1 MRLVP
6 ALVLLTTSLA
16 SSAELPAF
24 PGAEGFGW
32 RTPGGRGGKVLFVH
46 NLNDSGP
53 GSLRA
58 ACEAEGPRI
67 VLFRVAGIIELRT
80 PITITQPFLTIAR
93 QTAPGDGV
101 CLRGRGLDVD
111 THDVVIRHLRVR
123 PGDISGTETDA
134 IAIGGSS
141 YNVIVDHC
149 SASWGVDENLS
160 PSGGIRDVTVSW
172 CIISEGLNRS
182 VHHKGNHGYGS
193 LVRAIGG
200 VSLHHNLWAHNNGRN
215 PRMGDNY
222 GRSPSPLLDIRN
234 NVIYNYRGLSMVG
247 ERLNVNYIGNYLR
260 PGPNSITATQFS
272 PTKTATANFYLD
284 DNVVEGQPNRP
295 LDAWLPKAH
304 QEGYGGITV
313 VKAAFDAVVVK
324 TVSAVRA
331 LEDVL
336 AGAGATLPIRD
347 AVDARI
353 VSECRERTGAIID
366 SQWEVGGWPDYR
378 RARPPVDLDRD
389 GMPDEWEIAH
399 KLNPR
404 DPADATRGGGT
415 GGYTNIELYINS
427 LTARESSHGSPGQSG
442 VADRF

>member
-1 MRLVP
+1 MVLIRL
-6 ALVLLTTSLA
+6 LA
-16 SSAELPAF
+16 SIVITGAGDAAGLPAF
-24 PGAEGFGW
+24 PGAEGFGSQ
-32 RTPGGRGGKVLFVH
+32 TPGGRGGRVLLVH

-67 VLFRVAGIIELRT
+67 IVFRVSGIIDLKT
-80 PITITQPFLTIAR
+80 PIKITQPYITIAG

-101 CLRGRGLDVD
+101 CLRGRGITVD
-111 THDVVIRHLRVR
+111 AHDVVIRHIRVR

-141 YNVIVDHC
+141 YNVVIDHC

-222 GRSPSPLLDIRN
+222 GKPPSPLLDIRN
-234 NVIYNYRGLSMVG
+234 NVMYNYRGLSVVG
-247 ERLNVNYIGNYLR
+247 ERLDVNYIGNYLR
-260 PGPNSITATQFS
+260 PGVNTTIATQFS
-272 PTKTATANFYLD
+272 PTKTAAANFYLE
-284 DNVVEGQPNRP
+284 DNIVEGQPDRK
-295 LDAWLPKAH
+295 LGDWLPRRD
-304 QEGYGGITV
+304 QEGYNTITIAP
-313 VKAAFDAVVVK
+313 AAFVAAPVR
-324 TVSAVRA
+324 TVPASQILA
-331 LEDVL
+331 EVL
-336 AGAGATLPIRD
+336 AGAGATLPVRD

-353 VSECRERTGAIID
+353 ISECRERSGAIID
-366 SQWEVGGWPDYR
+366 SQWEVGGWPEYKHG
-378 RARPPVDLDRD
+378 RPPIDLDRD
-389 GMPDEWEIAH
+389 GMPDAWETVR

-404 DPADATRGGGT
+404 DASDAARDRDGD
-415 GGYTNIELYINS
+415 GYTNIEEYINS
-427 LTARESSHGSPGQSG
+427 IGR
-442 VADRF
+442 